1 MGDGDAAD
9 TESSGAA
16 DADAAANASEGGP
29 GHEELARDMGSQ
41 ADDMAHR
48 SAELQENVDSTR
60 SEWERRQADESVPGA
75 VSETA
80 DPTYGTPA
88 AAGKDGDA
96 DTESDADGPETG
108 DGHRREG

>member
-16 DADAAANASEGGP
+16 DAAADASEGRP

-80 DPTYGTPA
+80 DPTYRTPA

-108 DGHRREG
+108 DGQRREG